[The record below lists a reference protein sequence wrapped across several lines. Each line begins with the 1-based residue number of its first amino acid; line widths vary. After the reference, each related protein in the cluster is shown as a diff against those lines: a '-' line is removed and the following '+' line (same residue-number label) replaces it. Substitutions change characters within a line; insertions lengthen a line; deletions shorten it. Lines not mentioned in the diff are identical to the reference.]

1 MVEPPDESC
10 KFSQLSQVRSA
21 YRMVGFSHGPS
32 GTKATGAVI
41 FALAVAAAYL
51 TARLTDMMLVD
62 DLPDWIP
69 FALFIIYWIGGVFWW
84 TKMVN
89 RTIEQMDI
97 VAVGEG
103 HPWHPSEE
111 TGSPAVYLLNAKQE
125 WFEIPAKA
133 RIYPQQDTVLPQIIL
148 RRDEGDASWLTR
160 IDGDLDEKMKK
171 LFRLVNI
178 ALALRDAQERAEG
191 AEDPIE
197 AARAREGEESIL
209 DHRTWE
215 DTVSGSLTPE
225 PGALLRRLRSDA
237 TDIVEQDEE
246 G

>member
-1 MVEPPDESC
+1 
-10 KFSQLSQVRSA
+10 
-21 YRMVGFSHGPS
+21 MVGFSLGPS

-62 DLPDWIP
+62 DLPDWTP

-125 WFEIPAKA
+125 WLKIPAKA
-133 RIYPQQDTVLPQIIL
+133 RIYPQQDPLLPQIIL

>member
-1 MVEPPDESC
+1 M
-10 KFSQLSQVRSA
+10 
-21 YRMVGFSHGPS
+21 
-32 GTKATGAVI
+32 
-41 FALAVAAAYL
+41 
-51 TARLTDMMLVD
+51 
-62 DLPDWIP
+62 
-69 FALFIIYWIGGVFWW
+69 
-84 TKMVN
+84 
-89 RTIEQMDI
+89 
-97 VAVGEG
+97 
-103 HPWHPSEE
+103 
-111 TGSPAVYLLNAKQE
+111 
-125 WFEIPAKA
+125 
-133 RIYPQQDTVLPQIIL
+133 
-148 RRDEGDASWLTR
+148 
-160 IDGDLDEKMKK
+160 DGDLDDKMKK